1 MESIELIG
9 IVISM
14 LVILIEVLILFS
26 LYRHSKLM
34 VRLLKTQD
42 EHTNRMQDHIKELDE
57 SMENVL
63 KNVESVY
70 KRVCQ
75 PDEDA

>member
-1 MESIELIG
+1 MESIEVIG
-9 IVISM
+9 IVTSVF
-14 LVILIEVLILFS
+14 VILIEVVILYGLF
-26 LYRHSKLM
+26 RHSKLLN
-34 VRLLKTQD
+34 RLLKTQD
-42 EHTNRMQDHIKELDE
+42 EHTKKMEDHIKELDD

-63 KNVESVY
+63 KNVEGVY